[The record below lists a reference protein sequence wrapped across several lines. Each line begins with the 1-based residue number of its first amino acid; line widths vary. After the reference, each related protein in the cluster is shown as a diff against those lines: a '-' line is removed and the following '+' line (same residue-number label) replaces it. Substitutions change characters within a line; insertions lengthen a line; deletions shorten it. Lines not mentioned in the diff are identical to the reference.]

1 MNTVQ
6 KLAVGC
12 QDAFDR
18 CSWRCPAEV
27 LSDTHWGRVALSAH
41 PGGGS
46 GFLGRIE
53 RFGTRISD
61 KKARAIRLVALDCL
75 PTNLT
80 ARNDYSLRPHTT
92 HPTTLEAVPRRRNSA
107 KKKLF
112 CVKKAKKIEMGQ
124 EGRSGRRD
132 LGFDVVAGDCDG
144 QRRSVNVAAWLD
156 LVTEKTVSHP
166 TNPVTVTRHT
176 FILPSSSPCGT
187 TSTTDTGALRSQHS
201 SSLAAGGDDRVD
213 GERIGIIPRAE
224 KKTSSRDLT
233 FNGLNGIIIII
244 SCQ

>member
-18 CSWRCPAEV
+18 CSWRCPAGV

-107 KKKLF
+107 KKKPFLS
-112 CVKKAKKIEMGQ
+112 KKKRKKSRWDRKDVPV
-124 EGRSGRRD
+124 EGTWDLTSLPATATGSVGRLMSL
-132 LGFDVVAGDCDG
+132 LG
-144 QRRSVNVAAWLD
+144 
-156 LVTEKTVSHP
+156 
-166 TNPVTVTRHT
+166 
-176 FILPSSSPCGT
+176 
-187 TSTTDTGALRSQHS
+187 ST
-201 SSLAAGGDDRVD
+201 SSL
-213 GERIGIIPRAE
+213 
-224 KKTSSRDLT
+224 KKQSHTQRT
-233 FNGLNGIIIII
+233 P
-244 SCQ
+244 